1 MNASI
6 KKKVNGIGL
15 AGKIVS
21 IIMIV
26 CMGLGCF
33 GLLAGTIFF
42 AVIPK
47 DAVLLDVNPSFDV
60 ILSKELFGNYY
71 VKITDEDMDELN
83 RRFNDEINIDNSP
96 VEMTASETDAGIVM
110 AVKTQ
115 TYRFSVSQLVS
126 VCISNFLRCA
136 AMLVVFVFLLRLAN
150 AFRVCESPFEDG
162 VIKRMMTFAWV
173 LLGCAVLMGV
183 SFTGNITGMGIYSK
197 LGGLSYSVRFAPV
210 LIALIVLFL
219 ASVFRYGAK
228 LQKEADETL

>member
-21 IIMIV
+21 IVLIV
-26 CMGLGCF
+26 LMGLGCF
-33 GLLAGTIFF
+33 GLLVGTIFF

-60 ILSKELFGNYY
+60 ILSKELFGDYF

-83 RRFNDEINIDNSP
+83 RRFNDEINTDNSP
-96 VEMTASETDAGIVM
+96 VEMTASETDEGIVM
-110 AVKTQ
+110 AVKTE
-115 TYRFSVSQLVS
+115 TYRFSVSQLFP
-126 VCISNFLRCA
+126 VCLSALIRCA
-136 AMLVVFVFLLRLAN
+136 TMLVIFVFLLRLAD
-150 AFRVCESPFEDG
+150 AFRVCGSPFEDG
-162 VIKRMMTFAWV
+162 VIRRMMTFAWV
-173 LLGCAVLMGV
+173 LLGGAVLMGL
-183 SFTGNITGMGIYSK
+183 SFTGSISGMGIY
-197 LGGLSYSVRFAPV
+197 GGFGKMNYSVRFAPV